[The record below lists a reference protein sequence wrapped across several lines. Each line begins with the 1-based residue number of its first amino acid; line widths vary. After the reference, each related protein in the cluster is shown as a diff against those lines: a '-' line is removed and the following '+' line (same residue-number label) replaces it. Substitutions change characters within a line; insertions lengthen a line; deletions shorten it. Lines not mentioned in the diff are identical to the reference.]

1 MSMIRAMSRDMS
13 KAMNR
18 IMEVV
23 CSAGTADAIG
33 IDGTAGISGAVG
45 IGRYALAD
53 RMTAYAADTH
63 IMFKKNWGGCP
74 NYGRI
79 WNNDCKVSNPCYS
92 ACYSAWHKTADSIS
106 PRSRSRVTEQVIL
119 LFAAR

>member
-33 IDGTAGISGAVG
+33 IDGTAGTAGISGAVG

-53 RMTAYAADTH
+53 RMTAYAGDTH
-63 IMFKKNWGGCP
+63 IMSPKKWGGGARIMAV
-74 NYGRI
+74 YGTMI
-79 WNNDCKVSNPCYS
+79 
-92 ACYSAWHKTADSIS
+92 
-106 PRSRSRVTEQVIL
+106 
-119 LFAAR
+119 AR

>member
-33 IDGTAGISGAVG
+33 IDGTAGTAGISGAVG

-53 RMTAYAADTH
+53 RMTAYVADTH
-63 IMFKKNWGGCP
+63 IMSKKN
-74 NYGRI
+74 
-79 WNNDCKVSNPCYS
+79 
-92 ACYSAWHKTADSIS
+92 ASITFPMGFGVPDHLS
-106 PRSRSRVTEQVIL
+106 P
-119 LFAAR
+119 A

>member
-18 IMEVV
+18 IMGVV
-23 CSAGTADAIG
+23 GSAGTADAIG

-53 RMTAYAADTH
+53 RMTAYVADTH
-63 IMFKKNWGGCP
+63 IMSKKNWGVP
-74 NYGRI
+74 ELWPYM
-79 WNNDCKVSNPCYS
+79 
-92 ACYSAWHKTADSIS
+92 
-106 PRSRSRVTEQVIL
+106 EQ
-119 LFAAR
+119 